1 MEARPFIDRRRV
13 RDHVGLR
20 IIGTEDKMNGSS
32 VTPCTLTVEQAAE
45 FAGCSVS
52 TIYHAKPFLVCRRVG
67 RHMMINE
74 ASLHRWLESKTTSS
88 LLDMEAAADRMILKG
103 YRPA

>member
-1 MEARPFIDRRRV
+1 M
-13 RDHVGLR
+13 
-20 IIGTEDKMNGSS
+20 KGSS

-88 LLDMEAAADRMILKG
+88 LLDMEAEADRMIIKG